1 MKDNFGRIKAE
12 NPGRPQ
18 SDVMKIVAG
27 AYRAAKSAGNLEKT
41 SFTEAADQEG
51 GLEDMFGGLK
61 V

>member
-1 MKDNFGRIKAE
+1 MKENFGRIKAE
-12 NPGRPQ
+12 NPGTTQ

-41 SFTEAADQEG
+41 SFVEAGDKEG